1 MMNKLTAILDLF
13 RKGEEVSNKEA
24 WKTGQITT
32 TALAGALMAAAN
44 VLAAYGH
51 PLPAGIDADTV
62 TAVSGAVI
70 GVVNLVLT
78 YVTSSTV
85 GILPAKAQ

>member
-1 MMNKLTAILDLF
+1 MNKFLAIVDLF
-13 RKGEEVSNKEA
+13 RKGEEISNKEA

-32 TALAGALMAAAN
+32 TALAGVLMAAAN
-44 VLAAYGH
+44 VASAYGH

-62 TAVSGAVI
+62 TAVAGAVI

-78 YVTSSTV
+78 YVTSSTI
-85 GILPAKAQ
+85 GILPAKAE